1 MNGRSLEAGL
11 SKTVFTGAHRHLVDV
26 LRKARKAAG
35 LNQTQVAD
43 KVGKDQTFVSLIE
56 RSQRRVD
63 VLEFVALA
71 RAMGQDPVDL
81 FEQVVARLPKKF
93 DI

>member
-1 MNGRSLEAGL
+1 ME
-11 SKTVFTGAHRHLVDV
+11 V
-26 LRKARKAAG
+26 LLKARKAAG
-35 LNQTQVAD
+35 LNQTQVAE

-71 RAMGQDPVDL
+71 RAMGRDPVEL

>member
-1 MNGRSLEAGL
+1 MPKSI
-11 SKTVFTGAHRHLVDV
+11 FTGAHRHLVDV
-26 LRKARKAAG
+26 LTEARKEEGVTQGDLAA
-35 LNQTQVAD
+35 
-43 KVGKDQTFVSLIE
+43 KVGKDQTFISLIE

-71 RAMGQDPVDL
+71 RAMGTDPVEL
-81 FEQVVARLPKKF
+81 FEELVRRLPKRF

>member
-1 MNGRSLEAGL
+1 MPKSI
-11 SKTVFTGAHRHLVDV
+11 FTGAHRHLVEV
-26 LRKARKAAG
+26 LTEARKESG
-35 LNQTQVAD
+35 VTQVDLAA
-43 KVGKDQTFVSLIE
+43 KLGKDQTFISLIE

-71 RAMGQDPVDL
+71 KAMGADPVEL
-81 FEQVVARLPKKF
+81 FEEVVRRLPKRF